1 MAESKIVSVT
11 KLDDTNYHSW
21 KFKVKMLLIREGT
34 WKCVQE
40 PIPDDPD
47 AEWVK
52 QDEKA
57 QSTISLTV
65 SDNQIVHICKCE
77 TAKEM
82 WDELQKVHERA
93 NLSNKLYLI

>member
-34 WKCVQE
+34 SKCVQE

-52 QDEKA
+52 QMKRHKVRFR
-57 QSTISLTV
+57 SLLV
-65 SDNQIVHICKCE
+65 II
-77 TAKEM
+77 
-82 WDELQKVHERA
+82 R
-93 NLSNKLYLI
+93 